1 MKGSTFKR
9 CGCRDE
15 DGRQYGA
22 RCPKLGRKGHG
33 AWWGRYDAPRA
44 ADGKRRQEK
53 LGPFTTRAEAE
64 AALADAVQAI
74 SRGTYLRPEKDLTVA
89 RFLDEWLEGKTRL
102 KASTRH
108 GYAQHLNLY
117 LKPGLGHL
125 RLADLRDVDL
135 EALYAAMRQIGRPT
149 EGRTSPLFRRLLEAR
164 TATPAARRPLGD
176 ATIRRVHATAMSA
189 LGSAVKRRKIAANP
203 GEHVELPSGR
213 AERALVWTEH
223 RVEAWQRTGKR
234 PAAAMVWTPD
244 QAGAFLDFA
253 AADELYA
260 LWHLIA
266 FRGLRRSEALGLP
279 WADVDLDRRTVTIR
293 ETRVQVARDVVEGD
307 TKSDTSARTVSLDA
321 GTVDVLRAYRRRQ
334 AELRLLLGAAWVDTG
349 LVFTKADGSALVPDS
364 VSQRFDRLV
373 IRAGL
378 PPVRLHDLRHLAAS
392 LTYRATKDLKLTS
405 QMLGHASTAITEQ
418 VYTSVFEDVEREAA
432 EQAAALVPRAHR
444 VPTGS
449 SGDADVPT
457 MCPPVGT
464 VGTSGTARKGETAG
478 QPRWGGWGSNPRPG
492 DYETARPGVALAPER
507 PREDVFAGE
516 RDA

>member
-1 MKGSTFKR
+1 
-9 CGCRDE
+9 
-15 DGRQYGA
+15 
-22 RCPKLGRKGHG
+22 
-33 AWWGRYDAPRA
+33 
-44 ADGKRRQEK
+44 
-53 LGPFTTRAEAE
+53 
-64 AALADAVQAI
+64 VQAV

-135 EALYAAMRQIGRPT
+135 EALYAAMRLIGRAPGDSRPT
-149 EGRTSPLFRRLLEAR
+149 PLTRRLLEAR
-164 TATPAARRPLGD
+164 SDTPAARRPLGD

-189 LGSAVKRRKIAANP
+189 LNTAVKRRKIAVNP
-203 GEHVELPSGR
+203 GEHVEVPSGR
-213 AERALVWTEH
+213 ADRALVWTEH
-223 RVEAWQRTGKR
+223 RVEAWRRTGKR

-244 QAGAFLDFA
+244 QAGAFLDA
-253 AADELYA
+253 ATADELYA
-260 LWHLIA
+260 LWHLVA

-279 WADVDLDRRTVTIR
+279 WGDVDLDRRTVTIR
-293 ETRVQVARDVVEGD
+293 ETRVQVAGDVVEGD

-321 GTVDVLRAYRRRQ
+321 GTVEVLRTHRRRQ
-334 AELRLLLGAAWVDTG
+334 AELRLLLGSAWVDSG

-373 IRAGL
+373 IRTGL

-432 EQAAALVPRAHR
+432 ESAAALVPRAHR
-444 VPTGS
+444 VPT
-449 SGDADVPT
+449 DAAVPT
-457 MCPPVGT
+457 VCPPVGR
-464 VGTSGTARKGETAG
+464 VGASGPAREDETAG
-478 QPRWGGWGSNPRPG
+478 ETKWGGWGSNPRPR
-492 DYETARPGVALAPER
+492 DYESHALTS
-507 PREDVFAGE
+507 
-516 RDA
+516 

>member
-1 MKGSTFKR
+1 MKGSTHKR

-15 DGRQYGA
+15 DGRQYGS

-33 AWWGRYDAPRA
+33 KWWGRYDAPRA

-53 LGPFTTRAEAE
+53 LGPFDTKAEAD

-89 RFLDEWLEGKTRL
+89 RYLDEWLAGKTTL

-117 LKPGLGHL
+117 LRPGLGHL

-135 EALYAAMRQIGRPT
+135 EALYAAMRQIGRT
-149 EGRTSPLFRRLLEAR
+149 VDGRPSPLLRRLLEAR
-164 TATPAARRPLGD
+164 TDTPAAQRVLSD

-189 LGSAVKRRKIAANP
+189 LSTAVKRRKIAVNP
-203 GEHVELPSGR
+203 GEHVELSSGR
-213 AERALVWTEH
+213 AGRALVWTEH
-223 RVEAWQRTGKR
+223 RIEEWRRTGKR
-234 PAAAMVWTPD
+234 PAAAMVWTPE
-244 QAGAFLDFA
+244 QAGAFLDLVSG
-253 AADELYA
+253 DELYP
-260 LWHLIA
+260 LWHLVA
-266 FRGLRRSEALGLP
+266 FRGLRRSEALGLS
-279 WADVDLDRRTVTIR
+279 WSDVDLDRRTVTVR
-293 ETRVQVARDVVEGD
+293 EARVQVGRAIVAGD

-321 GTVDVLRAYRRRQ
+321 STLEVLRAQRRRQ
-334 AELRLLLGAAWVDTG
+334 AELRLQLGSAWVDTG

-373 IRAGL
+373 IRSGL

-432 EQAAALVPRAHR
+432 ESAAALVPRAHR
-444 VPTGS
+444 APIDAAVPTS
-449 SGDADVPT
+449 
-457 MCPPVGT
+457 CPPGGAAGLT
-464 VGTSGTARKGETAG
+464 GGLGASETAG
-478 QPRWGGWGSNPRPG
+478 QTRWGGWGSNPRPR
-492 DYETARPGVALAPER
+492 DYESHALT
-507 PREDVFAGE
+507 G
-516 RDA
+516 